1 LEAIVGNE
9 AMNTNEDWS
18 GIELELRVALM
29 MLGKNHRARI
39 LYAAGKMRQF
49 LAWIFFAD
57 RRNNYATKASQSERK
72 GRKKKKLKERDIPKN
87 SRQKREEK
95 VSVWRKNP
103 CTWFA
108 VVLFVCF

>member
-72 GRKKKKLKERDIPKN
+72 GRKKKKLKERDPKTADKN
-87 SRQKREEK
+87 E
-95 VSVWRKNP
+95 RKK
-103 CTWFA
+103 
-108 VVLFVCF
+108 